1 MYFIDLIMQATTLE
15 PIHNGDFSFWS
26 LFVRA
31 DWVVKLVMLILIV
44 ASIWSW
50 AIAVDK
56 GITMFLLKR
65 RAKLFEET
73 FWSGKTLDELSRAMA
88 GDTRDPMARVFAA
101 AMREYD
107 ESMTSPR
114 NDAAILSTRE
124 RIDRVMNLVVNRELS
139 KAERGL
145 SVLATIG
152 SASVFIGLFGT
163 VWGIMNSFRA
173 IAASQNTNLSVVAPG
188 IAEALF
194 ATALGLIAA
203 IPAVIFYNKY
213 SSDIDKYAD
222 SVSQNF
228 ERVSSVAIGT
238 ASGGRRQS
246 SRRRGRKHRLNAEI
260 NVTPL
265 VDVMLVLLIV
275 FMIAAPLL
283 SVGVPVELPKTDAKS
298 LPSQQEP
305 ITITVDFDGK
315 IFIQEEQITLDELAS
330 RLVAVSA
337 NGYDERIYLRADQD
351 SDYGAVM
358 RVMARVNSAGFSN
371 LGLVTDPISQ

>member
-1 MYFIDLIMQATTLE
+1 MYLIDLIMQAGALE
-15 PIHNGDFSFWS
+15 PISNGDFTFWA
-26 LFVRA
+26 LFKAA
-31 DWVVKLVMLILIV
+31 DWVVKLVMIILIA

-65 RAKLFEET
+65 RATLFEET
-73 FWSGKTLDELSRAMA
+73 FWSGKTLDELSRAMS

-101 AMREYD
+101 AMREYE
-107 ESMTSPR
+107 ESMKTAR
-114 NDAAILSTRE
+114 NEAAIMSTHE

-194 ATALGLIAA
+194 ATALGLMAA

-213 SSDIDKYAD
+213 STDIDKYA
-222 SVSQNF
+222 
-228 ERVSSVAIGT
+228 
-238 ASGGRRQS
+238 GRLE
-246 SRRRGRKHRLNAEI
+246 GYA
-260 NVTPL
+260 
-265 VDVMLVLLIV
+265 
-275 FMIAAPLL
+275 
-283 SVGVPVELPKTDAKS
+283 
-298 LPSQQEP
+298 
-305 ITITVDFDGK
+305 
-315 IFIQEEQITLDELAS
+315 DELSAILS
-330 RLVAVSA
+330 RK
-337 NGYDERIYLRADQD
+337 
-351 SDYGAVM
+351 
-358 RVMARVNSAGFSN
+358 
-371 LGLVTDPISQ
+371 ISKG

>member
-1 MYFIDLIMQATTLE
+1 M
-15 PIHNGDFSFWS
+15 G
-26 LFVRA
+26 
-31 DWVVKLVMLILIV
+31 
-44 ASIWSW
+44 
-50 AIAVDK
+50 
-56 GITMFLLKR
+56 
-65 RAKLFEET
+65 
-73 FWSGKTLDELSRAMA
+73 

-145 SVLATIG
+145 SILATIG

-213 SSDIDKYAD
+213 SSDIDKYA
-222 SVSQNF
+222 
-228 ERVSSVAIGT
+228 
-238 ASGGRRQS
+238 GRLE
-246 SRRRGRKHRLNAEI
+246 GYA
-260 NVTPL
+260 
-265 VDVMLVLLIV
+265 
-275 FMIAAPLL
+275 
-283 SVGVPVELPKTDAKS
+283 
-298 LPSQQEP
+298 
-305 ITITVDFDGK
+305 
-315 IFIQEEQITLDELAS
+315 DELSAILS
-330 RLVAVSA
+330 RK
-337 NGYDERIYLRADQD
+337 
-351 SDYGAVM
+351 
-358 RVMARVNSAGFSN
+358 
-371 LGLVTDPISQ
+371 ISKG

>member
-31 DWVVKLVMLILIV
+31 DWVVKLVMIILIV

-73 FWSGKTLDELSRAMA
+73 FWSGKTLDELSRAMG
-88 GDTRDPMARVFAA
+88 GDTRDPMARVFGA

-213 SSDIDKYAD
+213 SSDIDKYA
-222 SVSQNF
+222 
-228 ERVSSVAIGT
+228 
-238 ASGGRRQS
+238 GRLE
-246 SRRRGRKHRLNAEI
+246 GYA
-260 NVTPL
+260 
-265 VDVMLVLLIV
+265 
-275 FMIAAPLL
+275 
-283 SVGVPVELPKTDAKS
+283 
-298 LPSQQEP
+298 
-305 ITITVDFDGK
+305 
-315 IFIQEEQITLDELAS
+315 DELSAILS
-330 RLVAVSA
+330 RK
-337 NGYDERIYLRADQD
+337 
-351 SDYGAVM
+351 
-358 RVMARVNSAGFSN
+358 
-371 LGLVTDPISQ
+371 ISKG

>member
-31 DWVVKLVMLILIV
+31 DWVVKLVMIILII

-73 FWSGKTLDELSRAMA
+73 FWSGKTLDELSRAMG

-213 SSDIDKYAD
+213 SSDIDKYA
-222 SVSQNF
+222 
-228 ERVSSVAIGT
+228 
-238 ASGGRRQS
+238 GR
-246 SRRRGRKHRLNAEI
+246 L
-260 NVTPL
+260 
-265 VDVMLVLLIV
+265 
-275 FMIAAPLL
+275 
-283 SVGVPVELPKTDAKS
+283 
-298 LPSQQEP
+298 
-305 ITITVDFDGK
+305 
-315 IFIQEEQITLDELAS
+315 
-330 RLVAVSA
+330 
-337 NGYDERIYLRADQD
+337 
-351 SDYGAVM
+351 
-358 RVMARVNSAGFSN
+358 
-371 LGLVTDPISQ
+371 